1 MGLNVVEIFML
12 RGFYSFLFFSRS
24 FEMFYSSCS
33 MLRRKGFYSFL
44 FEATYLRSA
53 SYLIQS
59 HLQLACKR
67 CLQLF
72 ACKQCAPQDKR
83 GERDGLPNSHRAPNA
98 ASRRVVPIVLAACL
112 HLRPPTH
119 SLISHATH
127 PEGKKLDLRGF
138 STPQDRENRAFGTI

>member
-1 MGLNVVEIFML
+1 ML

-98 ASRRVVPIVLAACL
+98 ASRRVALCWQPVYTYAL
-112 HLRPPTH
+112 PPTL
-119 SLISHATH
+119 SSLMPPAPLALISHATR
-127 PEGKKLDLRGF
+127 PEEKKLDLRRF